1 MKKYTILL
9 NLCHIISFEK
19 SQFLPQVSQAELNI
33 LQIKAL
39 LRIILKNKSLV
50 YIQVNVSP
58 NTLTINGL
66 GVNIL
71 PIMLD
76 KGWNSLKLSTSI

>member
-58 NTLTINGL
+58 NTLTINRL